1 MLTQFHFICS
11 NNTYVVVICYRV
23 PAKLKKWKG
32 LKKTFNIDLVKRKIY
47 VWHFHSFNWVVYMS
61 VCVFVF
67 REWGKRTDRRYLY
80 THTHTYTQE
89 QGVLTLSGT
98 LKYLKTDLIV
108 WLFIVHCG
116 NSMWWVN
123 SPPFH
128 PFLYFVKEKLFLVS
142 QSL

>member
-47 VWHFHSFNWVVYMS
+47 VWHFHSFNWVVYMW
-61 VCVFVF
+61 VCVCICVQ
-67 REWGKRTDRRYLY
+67 RVSETDRQTVLI
-80 THTHTYTQE
+80 HTYTQE

-128 PFLYFVKEKLFLVS
+128 PFSLFCERKIVFS
-142 QSL
+142 

>member
-23 PAKLKKWKG
+23 PAKLKKLKG

-47 VWHFHSFNWVVYMS
+47 VWHFHSFNWVVYM
-61 VCVFVF
+61 CVYLCSES
-67 REWGKRTDRRYLY
+67 EWNRQTDGTY
-80 THTHTYTQE
+80 THTYTQE

-128 PFLYFVKEKLFLVS
+128 PFSLFCERKIVFG
-142 QSL
+142 